1 MVGSQPDVP
10 ERDKDEYLVTPG
22 LQPGA
27 VHTNAAPPQ
36 TSEESGGT
44 NWLKLAASVQHTKE
58 LIVIG
63 AAASILLWMMY
74 ILHRFIDSL
83 VTLFTRASETY
94 SAPIA
99 VVKTMDWHV
108 LGLGVSMI
116 VGISAISI
124 ILMKSVFGTNSQK
137 TTDGL
142 NLKDL
147 PVGEFLNSVKD
158 WFKR

>member
-1 MVGSQPDVP
+1 MVGTQPDVP
-10 ERDKDEYLVTPG
+10 EKDKDEYLTAPGNLSDILESSNATKTPEDG
-22 LQPGA
+22 
-27 VHTNAAPPQ
+27 
-36 TSEESGGT
+36 GGT

-63 AAASILLWMMY
+63 AASAILLWMMC
-74 ILHRFIDSL
+74 ILSRFIDAL
-83 VTLFTRASETY
+83 ITLFTRASQTY

-108 LGLGVSMI
+108 LGLGVSMV

-137 TTDGL
+137 TADGL

>member
-1 MVGSQPDVP
+1 MVGTQPGVP
-10 ERDKDEYLVTPG
+10 EKDKDEYLTAPGNPSGTLESSNATKTPEDG
-22 LQPGA
+22 
-27 VHTNAAPPQ
+27 
-36 TSEESGGT
+36 GGT

-63 AAASILLWMMY
+63 AASAILLWMMC
-74 ILHRFIDSL
+74 ILNRFIDSL
-83 VTLFTRASETY
+83 IILFTQASKTY

-108 LGLGVSMI
+108 LALGVSMV

-137 TTDGL
+137 TVDGL

-147 PVGEFLNSVKD
+147 PVGEFLSSVKD

>member
-1 MVGSQPDVP
+1 MVGSQPDIP
-10 ERDKDEYLVTPG
+10 EKDKDEYLTAPGNPSGVTPTG
-22 LQPGA
+22 PSG
-27 VHTNAAPPQ
+27 PQ
-36 TSEESGGT
+36 NPEDGGGT

-63 AAASILLWMMY
+63 AAAFILLWMMW
-74 ILHRFIDSL
+74 ILNRFIDSL
-83 VTLFTRASETY
+83 IILFTQASATY

-108 LGLGVSMI
+108 LALGVSMI

-124 ILMKSVFGTNSQK
+124 ILMKSVFGTTSQK

-147 PVGEFLNSVKD
+147 PVGEFLSSVKD